1 MKKFLAMMM
10 AMMMAFGVAACGGSE
25 EPVDEPADEV
35 VEEVVEDTADGG
47 ADGFTLWDVATV
59 ETPVLEGTDWDFC
72 GGYMDDTEMTQEE
85 YDATI
90 EMYGG
95 KLQFVFNEDG
105 TAEMV
110 QGGGSLNGYFEY
122 IEGGVGVEF
131 DNNGEALRYSLIFID
146 LDGLTMVAL
155 PDNSGEFGLYFMP

>member
-10 AMMMAFGVAACGGSE
+10 AMMMAFSMAACGGGEE
-25 EPVDEPADEV
+25 EPVDEPAVE
-35 VEEVVEDTADGG
+35 EEVVAEEVGDGG

-72 GGYMDDTEMTQEE
+72 GGYMDDTEMTQED
-85 YDATI
+85 YDATM

-95 KLQFVFNEDG
+95 TLQFVFNEDG

-110 QGGGSLNGYFEY
+110 QGGGSLNGYFKY

-155 PDNSGEFGLYFMP
+155 PDNSGETGLYFMP